1 MGVGF
6 SLFFRGLHLPVD
18 WSSPCFVDVTKGGV
32 GCSVDEK
39 WMRRGDVIVPAT
51 DGWLCAV

>member
-18 WSSPCFVDVTKGGV
+18 WSSLCFVDVTKGGV